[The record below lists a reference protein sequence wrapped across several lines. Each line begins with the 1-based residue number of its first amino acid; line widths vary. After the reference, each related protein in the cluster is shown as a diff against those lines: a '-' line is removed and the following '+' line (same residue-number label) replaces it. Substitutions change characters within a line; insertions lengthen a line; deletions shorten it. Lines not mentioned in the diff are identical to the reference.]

1 MCLGVL
7 RCAVCRGVPGGVP
20 GGVSKCAEVCWG
32 VLRCYIYMDISSYL
46 MLSIKVKLSKH
57 NINSNIFSCFKLL
70 VKTAHSLTLW
80 RIKLTTRNQ
89 NTNCPSLNILIIWFN
104 FNQSKSYISLFSFF
118 GKYMDISSYLM
129 LSKKYKLKF

>member
-1 MCLGVL
+1 MLRRAEVCCVS
-7 RCAVCRGVPGGVP
+7 RCARRCARRCVEVCRGVLW
-20 GGVSKCAEVCWG
+20 CAEV
-32 VLRCYIYMDISSYL
+32 LYIYMDISSYL

-57 NINSNIFSCFKLL
+57 SINSNMFSCFKLL

-104 FNQSKSYISLFSFF
+104 LINLKVIFHYFASSENIWISPAILCWAWN
-118 GKYMDISSYLM
+118 IN
-129 LSKKYKLKF
+129 